1 MLRVLRVHVECVYMF
16 NATASFYI
24 SLLAAAPA
32 VTSWAHE
39 AGQAAAI
46 LQLQLQTSDRL
57 RSWFP
62 LNRSDDLLPLNQ
74 SDDLLLSSRQ
84 MRARGHAVVT
94 GIHGVGLGVWGGL
107 FFVLGLFFVE
117 PFRLL
122 L

>member
-1 MLRVLRVHVECVYMF
+1 MLRDLRVHVECVYML
-16 NATASFYI
+16 TAAAPFYI

-32 VTSWAHE
+32 VTLWAHG

-46 LQLQLQTSDRL
+46 LQLQLQTSDWL
-57 RSWFP
+57 RSWF
-62 LNRSDDLLPLNQ
+62 PLNQ
-74 SDDLLLSSRQ
+74 SDDLLLSSLQ

>member
-46 LQLQLQTSDRL
+46 LQLQLQTSDWL
-57 RSWFP
+57 RSWF
-62 LNRSDDLLPLNQ
+62 PLNQ
-74 SDDLLLSSRQ
+74 SDDLLLSSLQ